1 MNDKFCDDCGEHL
14 VHREQI
20 SSINKKFDEIKDVIS
35 KLAEY
40 LPKIDTALH
49 QVINIQES
57 QRESTRTSKDLYNK
71 IDTLTS
77 IVNSQS
83 LQLKEHDIFIK
94 NSAEDKKDL
103 KNIYRSILVGIG
115 VTGLCSLCAFMLYLY
130 KTVG

>member
-1 MNDKFCDDCGEHL
+1 MDNKFCDDCAEHL

-40 LPKIDTALH
+40 LPKIDHALN

-57 QRESTRTSKDLYNK
+57 LRESARTSKDLYQK
-71 IDTLTS
+71 IDMLTS
-77 IVNSQS
+77 TVNSQA

-115 VTGLCSLCAFMLYLY
+115 VTGVCSFGAFMLYLY